1 MAAYML
7 IQSASVLALRSKQ
20 EIIAGNLLREQIEIA
35 KNIRN
40 SNYLAFKRYNS
51 REASASDKIPCSP
64 TEVCDIDVGYFA
76 FSNRYTSMDT
86 PVQVSKIQSTP
97 TGYNLPSNAGNG
109 WRTPAPNEHKQSVV
123 TEAGKMPTE
132 TLFRYCIDE
141 YGRYRLDCSG
151 AMVKMT
157 PYYGF
162 TLVRPLKTAGNTGG
176 EFTVTGALQ
185 IDAYFMT
192 TEGGYREFTLSS
204 IIADFKK

>member
-1 MAAYML
+1 ML

-40 SNYLAFKRYNS
+40 SNYLVFKRFNS
-51 REASASDKIPCSP
+51 RDNSNKTQPCIEDP
-64 TEVCDIDVGYFA
+64 CDFDTGYFS
-76 FSNRYTSMDT
+76 FSNRYTSGDL
-86 PVQVSKIQSTP
+86 PVQASKLP
-97 TGYNLPSNAGNG
+97 TTYNFPSNISNG
-109 WRTPAPNEHKQSVV
+109 WKTPANNAHKESVLL
-123 TEAGKMPTE
+123 EAVKMPTD
-132 TLFRYCIDE
+132 TLFRYCVDE

-151 AMVKMT
+151 ITAKLT

-162 TLVRPLKTAGNTGG
+162 TLVRPLKTAGSTGG

-185 IDAYFMT
+185 LDAYFMT
-192 TEGGYREFTLSS
+192 TEGGYREFTLST